1 MGLFFHHTEA
11 EQTYDPYALSRQEL
25 NLQFAPEN
33 WSKMSVSDRYE
44 TIRALEC
51 SFAAEQGR
59 EPKDISFLPME
70 GSCYGYW
77 SEAQD
82 RIVLNNSLVTEGCFT
97 YKGISSGEMADAPI
111 QIYDTVAHEGYHAY
125 QSYAISHPEVHADQ
139 EQLRQWSLND
149 SGKFIDGHY
158 ESNYYA
164 FDNDRD
170 KYRIQPLE
178 RDAYNYGEAKT
189 REAFDAIE
197 KKYGPVEGYAEYKNT
212 CQLNSYENALT
223 SAQAQDPQV
232 LQNMEKEMQLRQ
244 MMWDNGLSCDNKLSE
259 TAAEEAERQRAFSQY
274 DYVKTMDAPYAQ
286 DEGYYV
292 HSLGAGLGS
301 RGTRYV
307 PSLQKQ
313 YLDGVKGI
321 NELYFD
327 RNESPEIRSAYMQEL
342 RGLQDQL
349 GYYPEFDARMQA
361 IYKDQMRVGAES
373 IGPRVLEAEQNNDLE
388 ALKQYRDQI
397 ANYDTAVRDSL
408 GYYNYEPQT
417 LNTEEFG
424 ENAAPGP
431 GESTAP
437 EVGERAAAEQVQHMS
452 ADEDVMEDLNES
464 AGEDMSALYGE
475 TATTEG
481 EGLMDNLNE
490 SAGEDMSALYGE
502 TATTEGE
509 GLMDNL
515 NESAGEDMSAL
526 YGETATTEGEGLMD
540 NLNESAGEDM
550 SALYG
555 GSESNQ
561 GENESEEQSHENDY
575 SQAW

>member
-1 MGLFFHHTEA
+1 MGIFFNRTET
-11 EQTYDPYALSRQEL
+11 EREYDPYALSRQEL

-33 WSKMSVSDRYE
+33 WSKLSVSDRYE

-59 EPKDISFLPME
+59 EPKDIGFLPLE

-82 RIVLNNSLVTEGCFT
+82 RIVLNDTLVSEGCFA
-97 YKGISSGEMADAPI
+97 YKGILSGEMADAPI

-125 QSYAISHPEVHADQ
+125 QSYAISHPEVHADK

-149 SGKFIDGHY
+149 SGKFIDGHF

-197 KKYGPVEGYAEYKNT
+197 KKYGPVEGYADYKNT
-212 CQLNSYENALT
+212 CQLHSYENALA

-244 MMWDNGLSCDNKLSE
+244 MMWDNGLSCDNRLSVA
-259 TAAEEAERQRAFSQY
+259 AAEETERQRAFSQY
-274 DYVKTMDAPYAQ
+274 DYVRTMDAPYAQ

-292 HSLGAGLGS
+292 HVLGAGPGRS
-301 RGTRYV
+301 GTKYV
-307 PSLQKQ
+307 PSLHEQ

-321 NELYFD
+321 NEQYFD
-327 RNESPEIRSAYMQEL
+327 RNESPEIRSAYMEEL

-349 GYYPEFDARMQA
+349 GYYPEFDTRMQD
-361 IYKDQMRVGAES
+361 IYEDQMKVGVES
-373 IGPRVLEAEQNNDLE
+373 IGPGVLEAEQNNDLE

-424 ENAAPGP
+424 ENAAHAPD
-431 GESTAP
+431 ESTAP
-437 EVGERAAAEQVQHMS
+437 EEGESAAAEQVQHTSEGEDFMENLNES
-452 ADEDVMEDLNES
+452 AGEDMGALYGETAPSEGESVMENLSESAGEDMGALYGEAAPSEGESVMENLNESAGEDMGALYGETAPSEGESVMEDLNES
-464 AGEDMSALYGE
+464 AGEDMSALYG
-475 TATTEG
+475 
-481 EGLMDNLNE
+481 
-490 SAGEDMSALYGE
+490 
-502 TATTEGE
+502 
-509 GLMDNL
+509 
-515 NESAGEDMSAL
+515 
-526 YGETATTEGEGLMD
+526 
-540 NLNESAGEDM
+540 
-550 SALYG
+550 
-555 GSESNQ
+555 GSESAQ
-561 GENESEEQSHENDY
+561 GENKSEEQSHENDY

>member
-1 MGLFFHHTEA
+1 M
-11 EQTYDPYALSRQEL
+11 
-25 NLQFAPEN
+25 QFAPEN

-44 TIRALEC
+44 TIRALEY

-59 EPKDISFLPME
+59 EPKDIGFLPME

-232 LQNMEKEMQLRQ
+232 LQNMENEMQERQ

-274 DYVKTMDAPYAQ
+274 DYVKAMDAPYAQ

-292 HSLGAGLGS
+292 HSLGAGPGS
-301 RGTRYV
+301 SGTRYV
-307 PSLQKQ
+307 PSLQEQ

-342 RGLQDQL
+342 RGLQDEL

-361 IYKDQMRVGAES
+361 IYEDQMKAGVES
-373 IGPRVLEAEQNNDLE
+373 IEPGVREAEQNNDLD

-397 ANYDTAVRDSL
+397 ANYDSAVRDSL
-408 GYYNYEPQT
+408 GYYNYEPQMP
-417 LNTEEFG
+417 NMEEFG
-424 ENAAPGP
+424 ENAAPEP

-437 EVGERAAAEQVQHMS
+437 EVGERAAAEQVQNTS
-452 ADEDVMEDLNES
+452 AGEDVMENLNESAGEDMGALYGETAPAEGEDVMEDLNES
-464 AGEDMSALYGE
+464 AGEDMGALYGE
-475 TATTEG
+475 TAPAES
-481 EGLMDNLNE
+481 EDVMEDLNE
-490 SAGEDMSALYGE
+490 SAGEDMGALYGI
-502 TATTEGE
+502 
-509 GLMDNL
+509 
-515 NESAGEDMSAL
+515 S
-526 YGETATTEGEGLMD
+526 
-540 NLNESAGEDM
+540 
-550 SALYG
+550 
-555 GSESNQ
+555 GSDQS
-561 GENESEEQSHENDY
+561 ENESNEQSHESDY